1 MSIKRESV
9 EEFLA
14 RGGKIT
20 VVPTAEPQ
28 TKHVVQRKN
37 ALTGVVSMIS
47 MDEAELF
54 FSETRAK
61 PKQTRV
67 PKINIDALPPE
78 LRLKFVDKLLK
89 GEDDED

>member
-1 MSIKRESV
+1 MSTKRESV

-20 VVPTAEPQ
+20 VVPTAETQ

-61 PKQTRV
+61 PKQRKV
-67 PKINIDALPPE
+67 SKINIDALPPE
-78 LRLKFVDKLLK
+78 LKLKFVDKLLK